1 MNNRG
6 TSVCIRAAFAD
17 SRAWATVTPAFSAS
31 WEVAWMVRPSA
42 SGSEKGIPSSIA
54 SAPAPA
60 AASTNAGVSAGRGYP
75 TVRYAISARPPSSR
89 SRANIGAIR
98 LTRSRSHPGGGAP
111 DDIQVFVATTREV
124 DQDDVVSGKLRRE
137 CHRVGD
143 RVGALQ
149 GWDDALQSRGLMKG
163 VKRLLIRHA
172 DVLGP
177 LRIMQEGV
185 LRPNARI
192 VKTRGDGVG
201 REHLAVVILQ

>member
-6 TSVCIRAAFAD
+6 TSVRARAAVAD

-75 TVRYAISARPPSSR
+75 TVRYAISARRPSAR

-98 LTRSRSHPGGGAP
+98 LTRSRSHPGGGVP

-124 DQDDVVSGKLRRE
+124 DQDGVVSGKLRRDR
-137 CHRVGD
+137 HRVGN
-143 RVGALQ
+143 RMGALQ
-149 GWDDALQSRGLMKG
+149 GRDDAFQSRGF
-163 VKRLLIRHA
+163 VERVQRLLIRHA

-177 LRIMQEGV
+177 
-185 LRPNARI
+185 
-192 VKTRGDGVG
+192 
-201 REHLAVVILQ
+201 